1 MQIGRYELLTDE
13 QEITSENIIP
23 ILQQV
28 FPLHQSN
35 AIEINSLLEFEAGN
49 QPLQR
54 AKKYRPD
61 IDCKCVDN
69 VAHEIAKFHIGY
81 KWGIPITIVQRGGKD
96 SGKQNE
102 VDAIT
107 LLNEQYEIQQI
118 RKKTQRLARFV
129 EICGVG
135 YTFVDVNTEYEDG
148 DAYFNIEAL
157 DPRTTFVVRSSY
169 YYDKRI
175 MIGVTFR
182 TDNMGNHY
190 FTCFTKDG
198 RYEIVNL
205 AKITNGKKV
214 TRKESWQ
221 HQERS
226 GEENPLGIIPIIEWI
241 RNDDRMGCFER
252 QKDDL
257 NNLNILI
264 SDFTNDVEQNTQVIW
279 HTVDVDFPTVTMEN
293 EDGTTTETTRR
304 PNSNEWLQTYST
316 SDGKTPKIAP
326 LVVNYDYPGMLNNII
341 TRRALILQ
349 NADVPQRNDNSG
361 GSTGVAMDSAT
372 GWSNAETVAMAQQNI
387 MEGCKM
393 EEVKVVLRA
402 IQASSFVDANNP
414 LLSLKYRDCQPNIKR
429 NKTYE
434 MSTKANCFSTL
445 VSHGIQGYH
454 ALKVVNMFDDVNQV
468 YADSAEL
475 INKYQS
481 SIFDKTSSNN
491 AVGGDGETKPNA
503 DRTMQDLSDQKSN
516 SPNMTV

>member
-13 QEITSENIIP
+13 PVINYDNIIS

-28 FPLHQSN
+28 FPLHQTNSMK
-35 AIEINSLLEFEAGN
+35 INSLLEFEAGN

-54 AKKYRPD
+54 TKVYRKD

-69 VAHEIAKFHIGY
+69 LAHEISKFHVGY

-96 SGKQNE
+96 SGNDKE

-135 YTFVDVNTEYEDG
+135 YTFVDVNTDYEDG
-148 DAYFNIEAL
+148 DSYFNIEAL

-169 YYDKRI
+169 FYDRRV

-182 TDNMGNHY
+182 TDNKGNHH

-198 RYEIVNL
+198 RYEILNL
-205 AKITNGKKV
+205 TKITNGKKV
-214 TRKESWQ
+214 SQKESWQ

-226 GEENPLGIIPIIEWI
+226 GEENPLGMNPIIEWI

-252 QKDDL
+252 QIDDL
-257 NNLNILI
+257 NNLNLLI

-279 HTVDVDFPTVTMEN
+279 HTVDVEFPVVVTEN
-293 EDGTTTETTRR
+293 EDGTTSETTRT
-304 PNSNEWLQTYST
+304 PKSSEWLQTYST
-316 SDGKTPKIAP
+316 PDGKTPKVAP
-326 LVVNYDYPGMLNNII
+326 LVVNYDYPGMLNNIV

-349 NADVPQRNDNSG
+349 NADVPSRNDNSG
-361 GSTGVAMDSAT
+361 GSTGIAMADAT
-372 GWSNAETVAMAQQNI
+372 GWSNAETIAAAQQNI

-393 EEVKVVLRA
+393 EEVRVVLKA
-402 IQASSFVDANNP
+402 IQISSFVNSDNP
-414 LLSLKYRDCQPNIKR
+414 LLYLKYRDCQPNIKR

-434 MSTKANCFSTL
+434 LASKTNAWATL
-445 VSHGIQGYH
+445 VKHGLNGYH
-454 ALKVVNMFDDVNQV
+454 ALKTVNLVDDVNQV
-468 YADSAEL
+468 WADSKDGVEMFQMSVYG
-475 INKYQS
+475 NQS
-481 SIFDKTSSNN
+481 NQNN
-491 AVGGDGETKPNA
+491 AVSVDEKPNSGRLQA
-503 DRTMQDLSDQKSN
+503 DYSDQTNN
-516 SPNMTV
+516 SPNLT